1 MKKKVGFVSVILLS
15 LPIISVPAAAEVSAN
30 AAVVSNY
37 VFRGVTQTNDDPTV
51 QGGLDY
57 DSGVGFSLGVWGSG
71 VDEGFEVDLYGA
83 YKYNAANGFGFG
95 AGFIQYEY
103 TDNRFSDS
111 ITEIYLQGR
120 YKILSLSYYDGMIN
134 DDFADT
140 EYSYLNIA
148 ADFEYKNQGYG
159 FFWGNTSYDGGSDFN
174 DSGIYYKVNISGLEL
189 KASYTDNKATDDE
202 LFFISVGSSWNL

>member
-83 YKYNAANGFGFG
+83 YKYNAVNGFGFG

-103 TDNRFSDS
+103 TDNQFSDS

-120 YKILSLSYYDGMIN
+120 YKILSLSYYDGMI

-159 FFWGNTSYDGGSDFN
+159 FFWGNTDYDGGVDSN
-174 DSGIYYKVNISGLEL
+174 DSGIYYKVNINGVEL
-189 KASYTDNKATDDE
+189 KASYTDNKATNDT
-202 LFFISVGSSWNL
+202 LFFISVGSFWRF